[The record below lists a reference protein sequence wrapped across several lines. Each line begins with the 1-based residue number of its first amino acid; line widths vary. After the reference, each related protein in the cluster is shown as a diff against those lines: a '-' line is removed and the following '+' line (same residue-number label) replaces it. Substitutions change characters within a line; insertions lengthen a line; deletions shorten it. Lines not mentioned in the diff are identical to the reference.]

1 MVGKIVLVI
10 GIVVD
15 CKLIILIFIDIKLV
29 IKDWEII
36 WDILCWLWEIDIVEL
51 FFKVEL

>member
-1 MVGKIVLVI
+1 M

-15 CKLIILIFIDIKLV
+15 CKFIILIFIDIRLV

-36 WDILCWLWEIDIVEL
+36 LDILCWLWEIDIVE
-51 FFKVEL
+51 FDFKVEL